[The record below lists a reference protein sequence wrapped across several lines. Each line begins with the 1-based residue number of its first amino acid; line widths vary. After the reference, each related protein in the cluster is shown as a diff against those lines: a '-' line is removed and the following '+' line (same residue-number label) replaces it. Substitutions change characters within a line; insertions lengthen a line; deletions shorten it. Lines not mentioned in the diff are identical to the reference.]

1 MSSSAASEPDSPSRD
16 RSSQAQAAV
25 DRFVPLWGEMTSAW
39 EINRTTARIHALL
52 YCAERPLNTDEITG
66 RLDASRDNANMNRR
80 SLIDWNPIE
89 KTRRPESRK
98 DFCQAETDMW
108 QVTARP
114 IEERERREIHP
125 VRLHLEEWA
134 DLLVEDQAAKDCSE
148 AEQVLCRR
156 FANLIDLVAVPEGAS
171 EALLSFVRN
180 KAVDQV
186 EQLLDVAL
194 QPGEAGRDA
203 PSDSSY
209 RNPCLSWPR
218 PTTLETAGKRSPPP
232 TSTRRATR
240 SLRATIATG
249 ATRWMWCAGIPDRT
263 RNWSLWR

>member
-1 MSSSAASEPDSPSRD
+1 MLSSAASGPDSPSRD
-16 RSSQAQAAV
+16 RSPQAQAAV

-52 YCAERPLNTDEITG
+52 YCAERPLNTNEITG
-66 RLDASRDNANMNRR
+66 RLDASRGNANMNLR
-80 SLIDWNPIE
+80 SLIDWNLTE
-89 KTRRPESRK
+89 KMRRPESRK
-98 DFCQAETDMW
+98 DFYQAETDVW

-125 VRLHLEEWA
+125 VRLYLEERA
-134 DLLVEDQAAKDCSE
+134 DLLMEEDQAIEDCSE

-156 FANLIDLVAVPEGAS
+156 FANLIDLVAVLEGTS

-203 PSDSSY
+203 PSDSS
-209 RNPCLSWPR
+209 
-218 PTTLETAGKRSPPP
+218 
-232 TSTRRATR
+232 
-240 SLRATIATG
+240 
-249 ATRWMWCAGIPDRT
+249 
-263 RNWSLWR
+263 